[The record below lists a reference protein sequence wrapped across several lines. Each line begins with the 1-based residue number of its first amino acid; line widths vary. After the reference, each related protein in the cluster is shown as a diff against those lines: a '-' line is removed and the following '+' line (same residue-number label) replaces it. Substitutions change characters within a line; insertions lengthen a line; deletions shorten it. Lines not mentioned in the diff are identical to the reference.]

1 MDKNFEELELR
12 AYENDAEAQYELAV
26 YYKNKQNNKSY
37 VDWLKKSAK
46 LNNSNAKVE
55 LAELY
60 LQGVLIDKDEDL
72 AISLLEEELEVNK
85 NARLV
90 LGKYYVNTRDE
101 ENIKKGLDLLLSI
114 AGENAKATYE
124 IGMSLCFL
132 DDDAAKLWA
141 LNLDYNYKQNDNGE
155 LPDEFTKLD
164 FNTIVKEDFKSKDMQ
179 YAGVRLLDKAWNMGE
194 KRAAFA
200 LAMVSSDN
208 RFVNPDKSIALQY
221 LNELDD
227 TFWIEKCFILN
238 LWKDYS
244 GILKILNNAEDGNIY
259 NEKLDL
265 DLRKYYNKFIS
276 IYNKTLEFDDDK
288 YTYMFVQSKI
298 PCILERSRLIY
309 STLYDELQN
318 VYQDKTL
325 DEKEIIKDIIGFY
338 QSNLMF
344 LSGVIEDFVADN
356 WDVDIESDFC
366 YKDFLKDIFEDT
378 EYNNY
383 INNVVEYIKSS
394 YDYQQIELDK
404 LVDEFNAD
412 CKNANVLKNTIKSKK
427 TAEEN
432 LFSPITLGDVVMGA
446 IAYGTMEDTK
456 NEYNEYSSDVR
467 TYIEAAEEEKAD
479 ILEHVREKL
488 ADRCVDDYLEKLK
501 GIISSDELKELYN
514 KVLESKNE
522 KISVIICRKIMDI
535 LKEAGIVS
543 KLFDYDF
550 SGEELF
556 EKCKNASEPLRYL
569 LLALETEPTN
579 KKY

>member
-244 GILKILNNAEDGNIY
+244 GILKILNNAEDGSIKDYLLARLYENYGFKKYDLSKSDKLYTKLFNNIQNSCDDDERIILSDLYCRGKGTEENIQKARETIDNCRVYYAHGRCSYDEVLNYDNIY

-383 INNVVEYIKSS
+383 INRN
-394 YDYQQIELDK
+394 IEIW
-404 LVDEFNAD
+404 
-412 CKNANVLKNTIKSKK
+412 T
-427 TAEEN
+427 
-432 LFSPITLGDVVMGA
+432 
-446 IAYGTMEDTK
+446 
-456 NEYNEYSSDVR
+456 
-467 TYIEAAEEEKAD
+467 
-479 ILEHVREKL
+479 
-488 ADRCVDDYLEKLK
+488 
-501 GIISSDELKELYN
+501 
-514 KVLESKNE
+514 
-522 KISVIICRKIMDI
+522 
-535 LKEAGIVS
+535 
-543 KLFDYDF
+543 
-550 SGEELF
+550 
-556 EKCKNASEPLRYL
+556 
-569 LLALETEPTN
+569 
-579 KKY
+579 

>member
-244 GILKILNNAEDGNIY
+244 GILKILNNAEDGSIKDYLLARLYENYGFKKYDLSKSDKLYTKLFNNIQNSCDDDERIILSDLYCRGKGTEENIQKARETIDNCRVYYAHGRCSYDEVLNYDNIY

-265 DLRKYYNKFIS
+265 DLRKY
-276 IYNKTLEFDDDK
+276 
-288 YTYMFVQSKI
+288 
-298 PCILERSRLIY
+298 
-309 STLYDELQN
+309 
-318 VYQDKTL
+318 
-325 DEKEIIKDIIGFY
+325 
-338 QSNLMF
+338 
-344 LSGVIEDFVADN
+344 
-356 WDVDIESDFC
+356 
-366 YKDFLKDIFEDT
+366 
-378 EYNNY
+378 
-383 INNVVEYIKSS
+383 
-394 YDYQQIELDK
+394 
-404 LVDEFNAD
+404 
-412 CKNANVLKNTIKSKK
+412 
-427 TAEEN
+427 
-432 LFSPITLGDVVMGA
+432 
-446 IAYGTMEDTK
+446 
-456 NEYNEYSSDVR
+456 
-467 TYIEAAEEEKAD
+467 
-479 ILEHVREKL
+479 
-488 ADRCVDDYLEKLK
+488 
-501 GIISSDELKELYN
+501 
-514 KVLESKNE
+514 
-522 KISVIICRKIMDI
+522 
-535 LKEAGIVS
+535 
-543 KLFDYDF
+543 
-550 SGEELF
+550 
-556 EKCKNASEPLRYL
+556 
-569 LLALETEPTN
+569 
-579 KKY
+579 